1 VKNLREF
8 VEDTIDSLD
17 VATLSDTNKFVRTLA
32 EIDGKIQATFTKVL
46 SSDLEGQ
53 L

>member
-17 VATLSDTNKFVRTLA
+17 VDTLAETNKFVRTLA
-32 EIDGKIQATFTKVL
+32 EINGKIQATFGNVL
-46 SSDLEGQ
+46 SSDLDGQ